1 MDNFNDVIVY
11 FVEDKIVD
19 VAFINQTLEKNN
31 MILLIPKNQPVLG
44 GDPV

>member
-31 MILLIPKNQPVLG
+31 MILLIPKNQSALDNKPV
-44 GDPV
+44 